1 MKNQNVKPTS
11 AKPIINVT
19 PLIDVL
25 LVLIII
31 FMVISP
37 RREEQLPVKAPQPAL
52 EDARPAPETLMLT
65 VSDDYQLALNTKPV
79 GIDEFNVVIKDLME
93 QREAEARVLFIKAPA
108 VLPYDSIVRLIDNAK
123 GSGVI
128 TIGLMT
134 N

>member
-1 MKNQNVKPTS
+1 MKNENVKAAP
-11 AKPIINVT
+11 AKPNINVT

-31 FMVISP
+31 FMVINP
-37 RREEQLPVKAPQPAL
+37 RREEQLPVKAPQPAP
-52 EDARPAPETLMLT
+52 EGAAPAPETLMLT
-65 VSDDYQLALNTKPV
+65 VSPDYQLALNTKPV
-79 GIDEFNVVIKDLME
+79 GIDEIGVVLKTLME

-108 VLPYDSIVRLIDNAK
+108 VLPYDSIVRLIDNAR

-128 TIGLMT
+128 TIGLLT